1 METSGGWNTTI
12 TTWLIPA
19 LCVRPDISRETL
31 FVGVM
36 KYAIQ
41 EDTSRIA
48 SNLLHNTEKG
58 IDKYDVIEKMQRII
72 LVVGIYNKTFFD

>member
-1 METSGGWNTTI
+1 
-12 TTWLIPA
+12 
-19 LCVRPDISRETL
+19 
-31 FVGVM
+31 M

-58 IDKYDVIEKMQRII
+58 IDKYDVIEKMQKII